1 MKIRKKPE
9 EIYQEYER
17 GQSFNEAIDLYQNVR
32 KNERFFI
39 GNQWEGLNA
48 PDLPKPVMNILKRV
62 VSYFVAMLSSDDI
75 AVSFTPVNP
84 DAEIFC
90 SVLTNECERVIEK
103 AKIKAKNRDL
113 LRDAAVDGDCC
124 LYLYFDPDV
133 ETYQDAKG
141 DIRAEIVE
149 NINVY
154 FGNPYIHEV
163 QDQPYLIIAQR
174 KLLEEVKEE
183 AREHGEDWESIQADE
198 DSNQD
203 EKNPDGRMCTVLVKF
218 WRENGTVWCQ
228 KSTAKSIVRKA
239 WDTEYRL
246 YPVAWMNWDKVKNC
260 YHGQAAVTGLI
271 PNQLAVN
278 KLYAMAIRSVEM
290 TAFPKIIYDKTK
302 IRRWT
307 NKVGEAIQTVGNPNE
322 AIASSYRAQD
332 MSYQVMDLINTTVS
346 MTRDVMGASD
356 AALGN
361 VKPDNTSAIIAVQQ
375 ASAIPLELQ
384 KLSFYQFVED
394 YCRIM
399 VDMMRCDFGPRLAK
413 VSIDGEERVLPFD
426 FSQIESAIADMNVD
440 VGASSYWSEI
450 VQTQTADN
458 LFSNQIID
466 PVLYLE
472 SIPSKYI
479 KNKNKII
486 QALRTNQITPM
497 QTASE
502 VLPNQEA
509 PTAFFNARIADT
521 NRAHQV

>member
-1 MKIRKKPE
+1 M
-9 EIYQEYER
+9 
-17 GQSFNEAIDLYQNVR
+17 
-32 KNERFFI
+32 
-39 GNQWEGLNA
+39 
-48 PDLPKPVMNILKRV
+48 
-62 VSYFVAMLSSDDI
+62 
-75 AVSFTPVNP
+75 
-84 DAEIFC
+84 
-90 SVLTNECERVIEK
+90 
-103 AKIKAKNRDL
+103 
-113 LRDAAVDGDCC
+113 
-124 LYLYFDPDV
+124 
-133 ETYQDAKG
+133 
-141 DIRAEIVE
+141 
-149 NINVY
+149 
-154 FGNPYIHEV
+154 
-163 QDQPYLIIAQR
+163 
-174 KLLEEVKEE
+174 
-183 AREHGEDWESIQADE
+183 
-198 DSNQD
+198 
-203 EKNPDGRMCTVLVKF
+203 
-218 WRENGTVWCQ
+218 
-228 KSTAKSIVRKA
+228 
-239 WDTEYRL
+239 
-246 YPVAWMNWDKVKNC
+246 
-260 YHGQAAVTGLI
+260 
-271 PNQLAVN
+271 
-278 KLYAMAIRSVEM
+278 
-290 TAFPKIIYDKTK
+290 
-302 IRRWT
+302 
-307 NKVGEAIQTVGNPNE
+307 GEAIQTVGNPNE